1 MEGKTLYIF
10 DMDDT
15 LLKTPKLFDFVNVN
29 NGDIVTDD
37 TNVQDAVKK
46 LKSFFWSIFF
56 KNICFEKKDEEI
68 FVVDCESKRKLGS
81 EYIGFIEDLSQEN
94 VMNSGE
100 KSSSKKNTL
109 RIVGEKDGNLIVR
122 QIPGF
127 YNKKE
132 TLGNII
138 NPDVFKIYKSAKNK
152 MIITGRNEELREDI
166 IQNFLD
172 NGIDLPNFGL
182 YLFKG
187 GRKGISD
194 FKVETI
200 INTIKENNWEEIHF
214 FEDRQDWLNKAEQE
228 VVNFFPKIKF
238 HKHLV
243 VSDK

>member
-1 MEGKTLYIF
+1 MFFLKIYLVLY
-10 DMDDT
+10 
-15 LLKTPKLFDFVNVN
+15 
-29 NGDIVTDD
+29 
-37 TNVQDAVKK
+37 Q
-46 LKSFFWSIFF
+46 FFSIF
-56 KNICFEKKDEEI
+56 
-68 FVVDCESKRKLGS
+68 
-81 EYIGFIEDLSQEN
+81 IG
-94 VMNSGE
+94 VML
-100 KSSSKKNTL
+100 K
-109 RIVGEKDGNLIVR
+109 
-122 QIPGF
+122 
-127 YNKKE
+127 
-132 TLGNII
+132 
-138 NPDVFKIYKSAKNK
+138 
-152 MIITGRNEELREDI
+152 DI

-228 VVNFFPKIKF
+228 VVNFSPKIKF